1 MKISIEK
8 KKAEAIERM
17 KALGIFPQTIEQF
30 KDEGFISISEPP
42 FGAFYWANDQ
52 DLERVRQFE
61 AEYNALVYVGIR
73 SYTTIGKL
81 DSYLF
86 VSDHANEWSLDRKNI
101 REVGDGLL
109 AYVYNHDAPECSE
122 MGYIGVARTAAA
134 GLRRTW

>member
-52 DLERVRQFE
+52 DLKRVRQFE
-61 AEYNALVYVGIR
+61 AEYNALV
-73 SYTTIGKL
+73 
-81 DSYLF
+81 
-86 VSDHANEWSLDRKNI
+86 
-101 REVGDGLL
+101 
-109 AYVYNHDAPECSE
+109 
-122 MGYIGVARTAAA
+122 
-134 GLRRTW
+134 

>member
-1 MKISIEK
+1 MRISIEE

-17 KALGIFPQTIEQF
+17 KALGIFPQTIQQF
-30 KDEGFISISEPP
+30 KNEDCISISEPP
-42 FGAFYWANDQ
+42 FGAFYWAEGQ
-52 DLERVRQFE
+52 DLERIRQFE
-61 AEYNALVYVGIR
+61 AENDALVYVVIR

-86 VSDHANEWSLDRKNI
+86 VSDYAEESEVDRKNI

-122 MGYIGVARTAAA
+122 MGYIGIAPTDAA